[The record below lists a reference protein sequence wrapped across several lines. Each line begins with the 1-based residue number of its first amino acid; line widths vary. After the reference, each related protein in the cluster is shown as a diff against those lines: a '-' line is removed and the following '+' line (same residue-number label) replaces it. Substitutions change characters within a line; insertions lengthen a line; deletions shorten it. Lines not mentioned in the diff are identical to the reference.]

1 MSYSPPANLSAEDAA
16 LEVALVETYRGIIKA
31 LRDRLSEANDEPGL
45 NAWRWRVNA
54 LTVEARASLAHL
66 KGES

>member
-1 MSYSPPANLSAEDAA
+1 MAYSPPANLSESDAA
-16 LEVALVETYRGIIKA
+16 LEAELVATYRAIIKA

-66 KGES
+66 KGTE